1 MAKIVE
7 TVNTSLYVH
16 ETNAENAKAVFHE
29 IVKENIITIA
39 ECEKVKIK
47 AFLLRDN
54 YMMIQFDNN
63 GKYGIV
69 TVAVLF

>member
-7 TVNTSLYVH
+7 TVNTRLYVH
-16 ETNAENAKAVFHE
+16 ETEAENVKTVFHE
-29 IVKENIITIA
+29 IVKENITTIA

-54 YMMIQFDNN
+54 YMMIQFKSN

-69 TVAVLF
+69 TVAIL